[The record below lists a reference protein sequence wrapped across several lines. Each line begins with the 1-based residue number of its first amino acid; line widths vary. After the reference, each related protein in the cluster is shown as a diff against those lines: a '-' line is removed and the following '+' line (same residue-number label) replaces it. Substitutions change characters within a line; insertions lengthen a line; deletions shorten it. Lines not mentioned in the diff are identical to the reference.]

1 MSRLVKWLEKYVL
14 PLAAKLGQ
22 VRWLVALRDT
32 FVSLLPI
39 TMAGSLAMLFSSL
52 LKATKL
58 QFGWDNFYHIMK
70 PLLLMDNIVWNG
82 TFALFAIYFSLS
94 WGYHLAK
101 TYEVNRLAGSIIS
114 LISFTMSISDMVKL
128 KINGDIIDIKNAVDT
143 SQFSTSGLFTAI
155 IFGLLGTAIFIL
167 AYRARL
173 TIKFSTNSMPHSE
186 WVAFSTLLPS
196 LIAVFVVAAIN
207 CLFQEIA
214 GTYFGDWLLT
224 SIQSPLVRMGQ
235 GFGVVLLITFLVQIF
250 WFFGINGISVLTPV
264 VDSLWLTPQNI
275 NVTAVRNGSVVPY
288 IWVRD
293 SFNIF
298 AWFGG
303 AGGTLALTIAILI
316 FSKRT
321 DLRTVAKM
329 ALAPGIFNINEPILF
344 GLPVVFNP
352 VYLIPFVLAP
362 MVNVS
367 LAYWVT
373 KMGLVNPVQIF
384 VPGVMPPLLNS
395 FLACNYDWRAII
407 LTLANMIIAV
417 LIWTPFVFAADKI
430 VQDNDQRNFYMPQ
443 Y

>member
-173 TIKFSTNSMPHSE
+173 TIKFSTNNMPHSE

-207 CLFQEIA
+207 CLFQEIV